1 MKTIIIK
8 DTKKMPRFY
17 EEDEKVSDDECILTI
32 KTMSGDFYHVVA
44 HLQDNIASLK
54 DLMSDE
60 LEAYP
65 EEQKYVVEGSYYE
78 LNDHMWIRRLAP
90 EHHTLHVLNDHSYGD
105 PNTIPMRWLSSG
117 RYSRSYRERNQ
128 PHANRNQIPSLTLGE
143 GLPEQQIQYLGEWL
157 HTAKHLEI
165 LDVSLAHHKID
176 EIMCAVIGLFHTLPD
191 CHLIMLRNS
200 DRTEVN
206 PMILLD
212 LVRVVRH
219 RFEVYGRQCLICL
232 PSDTEWTHES
242 LTEDWIQQYESR
254 MESISL

>member
-1 MKTIIIK
+1 
-8 DTKKMPRFY
+8 MPRFY

-32 KTMSGDFYHVVA
+32 KTMSGDFYHVIA
-44 HLQDNIASLK
+44 HHQDNIASLK

-65 EEQKYVVEGSYYE
+65 DEQKYVVEGSYYE

-105 PNTIPMRWLSSG
+105 PNTIPMRWRCCG
-117 RYSRSYRERNQ
+117 RYCRSYRERNAQ
-128 PHANRNQIPSLTLGE
+128 SIASRDRIPSLTLGE
-143 GLPEQQIQYLGEWL
+143 GLPEQQI
-157 HTAKHLEI
+157 
-165 LDVSLAHHKID
+165 HKID

-200 DRTEVN
+200 ERTEVN
-206 PMILLD
+206 PMILYD

-242 LTEDWIQQYESR
+242 LTEDWIHRYESR